1 MVDWLAAKFPT
12 PSIDGDIH
20 QPISCSRAAS
30 WSRRSSMLTA
40 LNLELPVVWDS
51 SAAGRA
57 RVQGTVWVPVTVQGG
72 APALVGA
79 APSS

>member
-1 MVDWLAAKFPT
+1 
-12 PSIDGDIH
+12 
-20 QPISCSRAAS
+20 
-30 WSRRSSMLTA
+30 MLTA

-57 RVQGTVWVPVTVQGG
+57 RVQGMVWVPVAVPG
-72 APALVGA
+72 PALVGA

>member
-1 MVDWLAAKFPT
+1 
-12 PSIDGDIH
+12 
-20 QPISCSRAAS
+20 
-30 WSRRSSMLTA
+30 MLTG

-51 SAAGRA
+51 WAADRA
-57 RVQGTVWVPVTVQGG
+57 RVQETVWVPVAVQGV

>member
-1 MVDWLAAKFPT
+1 
-12 PSIDGDIH
+12 
-20 QPISCSRAAS
+20 
-30 WSRRSSMLTA
+30 MLTA

-57 RVQGTVWVPVTVQGG
+57 RVQGTVWVPVAVQG
-72 APALVGA
+72 PALVGA